1 MREAAMGAVLAA
13 AIGVTSVS
21 GADGD
26 SVLVRLW
33 EDPQPIAA
41 RDLFWGAGSSERQP
55 RAPFQFVE
63 GNSSGSQ
70 PKLVVTDASGAT
82 WDVKFGKEVHSEV
95 AASRLVWALGYF
107 VDELYFVPEGVIAGV
122 RDLGRAKEFVDEEG
136 RFRNARFERHQ
147 EQHEPADRGWSFR
160 SNPFLDSRELSGL
173 KILMTLI
180 GNWDIEGERNNRVVD
195 VRATGQEPHR
205 RFFVGDL
212 GATFG
217 RMGRRMTNHSKWQL
231 EHYRNEGFV
240 DQVDSDSVELDFD
253 GLESGM
259 DRIPLDH
266 ARWFAGLLGQ
276 LTPAQVR
283 QAFEAAGATP
293 EEVKGFS
300 EIVLAR
306 IAQLQSAVGV
316 SAPARAR

>member
-1 MREAAMGAVLAA
+1 MRGAVAATVLAA
-13 AIGVTSVS
+13 AIGVTS
-21 GADGD
+21 GARADGD
-26 SVLVRLW
+26 GVLVRLW

-41 RDLFWGAGSSERQP
+41 RDLYWGAGSRDRQP
-55 RAPFQFVE
+55 RPPFQFVE
-63 GNSSGSQ
+63 GNSSGTQ
-70 PKLVVTDASGAT
+70 PKLVVTDASGAR
-82 WDVKFGKEVHSEV
+82 WDVKLGEEVHSEV

-107 VDELYFVPEGVIAGV
+107 VDELYFVPEGVVAGV
-122 RDLGRAKEFVDEEG
+122 RDLGRASEHIDEGG
-136 RFRNARFERHQ
+136 RFRDARFERRQEHQ
-147 EQHEPADRGWSFR
+147 TPADRGWSFTA
-160 SNPFLDSRELSGL
+160 NPFLNSRELSGL
-173 KILMTLI
+173 KILMTLL
-180 GNWDIEGERNNRVVD
+180 GNWDVEGERNNRVVD
-195 VRATGQEPHR
+195 VRAPGHEPHR

-231 EHYRNEGFV
+231 EHYRHEGFV
-240 DQVDSDSVELDFD
+240 DEVDDDSVELDFD
-253 GLESGM
+253 GLESEM
-259 DRIPLDH
+259 DTIPLDH

-276 LTPAQVR
+276 LTPTQVR

-293 EEVKGFS
+293 EEVQGFS